1 MSYEKAKKHLEKY
14 GFADKIVS
22 FDISTETVALAAK
35 ALGCEEK
42 EIAKSITFYD
52 NSDNGC
58 IMIVAAGDAK
68 IDNKKFKDKFGFK
81 SKMLQFEDVERLTGH
96 AVGGVCPFGVGE
108 NVKVYLDASL
118 NRFSFVFPAAGCHNN
133 CVKMTVD
140 ELKVCSECLDVVD
153 VCKAWQ
159 DSENI

>member
-14 GFADKIVS
+14 GFEDKIIS
-22 FDISTETVALAAK
+22 FDISTETVTLAAK
-35 ALGCEEK
+35 ALGCKER

-52 NSDNGC
+52 DTEDKC

-81 SKMLQFEDVERLTGH
+81 AKMLQFEDVERLTGH
-96 AVGGVCPFGVGE
+96 AVGDVCPFGVGE
-108 NVKVYLDASL
+108 NVRVYLDSSL
-118 NRFSFVFPAAGCHNN
+118 DRFSVVFPAAGCHNN
-133 CVKMTVD
+133 CVKLTVD
-140 ELKVCSECLDVVD
+140 ELKKCSECLEVVD

-159 DSENI
+159 DNE